1 MACTTLCMSVLTV
14 NEPAHRLQG
23 DDRAPSQEIGVT
35 HLTRA
40 ARIARQHGVDS
51 AFVASLLRTPQ
62 TAFNDRF
69 VRINVTN
76 YAQKTD
82 YSHNYNELGVRKV
95 REFVGKHD
103 SILQLVDSLYG
114 VPPEV
119 IGSLLWVESKHG
131 TILGKYHVASVY
143 LSVLLSREP
152 EYVEQNAASVMSSMG
167 LDSSKLD
174 SVRYVVER
182 KAVKK
187 VAWAADQLKA
197 LYEIDKRGTLNAFTL
212 HGSWAGAFGMTQF
225 LPSSYLSWAVDGNKN
240 GVIDL
245 NDLDDAIF
253 SVANYL
259 KTNGWGQATTQ
270 QRAAVFHYNNSMAY
284 VDAVL
289 TLAQRSKT
297 QRGVPPR

>member
-1 MACTTLCMSVLTV
+1 M
-14 NEPAHRLQG
+14 
-23 DDRAPSQEIGVT
+23 T
-35 HLTRA
+35 HLSRA

-82 YSHNYNELGVRKV
+82 YSHNYNDLGVRKV
-95 REFVGKHD
+95 REFVVKHD
-103 SILQLVDSLYG
+103 SILTLVDSLYT

-119 IGSLLWVESKHG
+119 IASLLWVESKHG
-131 TILGKYHVASVY
+131 TVLGKYHVASVY
-143 LSVLLSREP
+143 MSVLLSCEP
-152 EYVEQNAASVMSSMG
+152 EFLEQNAASVMSSMG
-167 LDSSKLD
+167 LDSTKLD
-174 SVRYVVER
+174 SVKQVVER

-197 LYEIDKRGTLNAFTL
+197 LAEIDRRGTLNPYTL
-212 HGSWAGAFGMTQF
+212 QGSWAGAFGMTQF
-225 LPSSYLSWAVDGNKN
+225 LPSSYLSWAVDGDKN
-240 GVIDL
+240 GAIDL

-259 KTNGWGQATTQ
+259 KTNGWGKSTAQ
-270 QRAAVFHYNNSMAY
+270 QRAAVFHYNNSQAY

-289 TLAQRSKT
+289 TLAQRSKI
-297 QRGVPPR
+297 QPDVPPR

>member
-1 MACTTLCMSVLTV
+1 MSVLTV
-14 NEPAHRLQG
+14 NEPPHVYQG

-35 HLTRA
+35 HLSRA

-51 AFVASLLRTPQ
+51 TFVASLLRTPQ

-82 YSHNYNELGVRKV
+82 YSHNYNDLGVRKV
-95 REFVGKHD
+95 REFVDKHD
-103 SILQLVDSLYG
+103 SILTLVDSVYS

-119 IGSLLWVESKHG
+119 IASLLWVESKHG
-131 TILGKYHVASVY
+131 TVLGKYHVASVY
-143 LSVLLSREP
+143 LSVLLSCEP
-152 EYVEQNAASVMSSMG
+152 EFLEQNTASVMSSMG
-167 LDSSKLD
+167 LDSTKLD
-174 SVRYVVER
+174 SVQMVVER

-197 LYEIDKRGTLNAFTL
+197 LAEIDKRGTLNPYTL
-212 HGSWAGAFGMTQF
+212 QGSWAGAFGMTQF
-225 LPSSYLSWAVDGNKN
+225 LPSSYLSWAVDGDKN
-240 GVIDL
+240 GAIDL

-259 KTNGWGQATTQ
+259 KTNGWGRSTTQ
-270 QRAAVFHYNNSMAY
+270 QRAAVFHYNNSQAY

-289 TLAQRSKT
+289 TLAQRS
-297 QRGVPPR
+297 RPRPDAPPR